1 MNIISL
7 IAGNASSLFA
17 MGSDA
22 ISSSRKS
29 INSMLWIQNISQLF
43 YAIGRFCSR
52 GIAERCKMWFVSP
65 GTCCL

>member
-7 IAGNASSLFA
+7 IAGNACSLFA

-22 ISSSRKS
+22 ISASRKS

-43 YAIGRFCSR
+43 YAIGLLSNNIGFA
-52 GIAERCKMWFVSP
+52 GLLPIIAN
-65 GTCCL
+65 LQY